1 MTRYVLQGDPSMRA
15 PQQDWEDNMF
25 GTSRQRIGL
34 GLGLR
39 LKRVIRAGGVS
50 LLGLIVAMAVAC
62 SDDEQ
67 QQSPA
72 QEAQPA
78 AAEPQAAQQEAQAQ
92 AQQQDQ
98 QDESVTLGTI
108 VDIAVA
114 DGRFETLVAALQA
127 ADLVETLQGGGPFT
141 VFAPTD
147 DAFAGLPEGTVAA
160 LLEDIPALTSILL
173 YHVVAG
179 DVRAADVVT
188 LETAVTF
195 LGEAVNITV
204 EGDSV
209 RINDSL
215 VVIADIVASNGV
227 IHVID
232 AVLLPPEPTAQ
243 AMRAEQDEQ
252 PQPAEQAEQ
261 AEQQEQPGTIVDIAV
276 ADGRFETLVAAV
288 QAADLV
294 ETLQGEGPLTV
305 FAPTDD
311 AFAALPEGTVAAL
324 LEDIPA
330 LTNILLYHVVAGD
343 VRAAD
348 VVTLDSAVTFQ
359 GEPVRISVEGDNVR
373 INDSLVVIA
382 DIVASNGVIHVIDA
396 VLLPPE
402 PLGSIVDIA
411 LGEERFETL
420 VAALQAAE
428 LVETLQG
435 EGPFTVFAPTDD
447 AFAALPEGA
456 VAALLEDIPA
466 LTNILLYHVV
476 AGDVRAADVVTL
488 DSAVTVQAEPVRI
501 SVEGD
506 NVRINDSLVVIAD
519 IVASNGVIHVVDAVL
534 LPPEN

>member
-1 MTRYVLQGDPSMRA
+1 
-15 PQQDWEDNMF
+15 MF

-39 LKRVIRAGGVS
+39 LKRVIRAGGVA

-92 AQQQDQ
+92 AQQQEQ

-147 DAFAGLPEGTVAA
+147 DAFAALPEATVAA

-243 AMRAEQDEQ
+243 AMQAEQDEQ

-294 ETLQGEGPLTV
+294 ETLQGEGPFTV

-311 AFAALPEGTVAAL
+311 AFAALPEATVAAL

-330 LTNILLYHVVAGD
+330 LTSILLYHVVAGD

-348 VVTLDSAVTFQ
+348 VATLDSAVTVQ

-447 AFAALPEGA
+447 AFAALPEGT

-488 DSAVTVQAEPVRI
+488 DSAVTVQGEPVRI